1 MPQMTSPQD
10 LFVHEL
16 QDVYYAENTLT
27 KVLPKLAEEVS
38 DDELAK
44 AFEHHLEETQQQIN
58 NLEEVFEGLGLQAQG
73 EKCPGIDGIKE
84 EHDSFMK
91 ENDPSEDLLD
101 VFVTGAAARTEH
113 YEIAA
118 YTGLIGMAKSLGETK
133 AAGLLEEN
141 LKQEK
146 EALRKVETISK
157 RLLKDN
163 VKETVG

>member
-27 KVLPKLAEEVS
+27 KVLPKLAEEVT
-38 DDELAK
+38 DDELTK
-44 AFEHHLEETQQQIN
+44 AFEHHLDETRQQID
-58 NLEEVFEGLGLQAQG
+58 NLEEIFEGLGLKAQG

-91 ENDPSEDLLD
+91 ENEPSEGLLD

-118 YTGLIGMAKSLGETK
+118 YTGLIGMAKSLGDTK
-133 AAGLLEEN
+133 AAELLEEN
-141 LKQEK
+141 LEQEK
-146 EALRKVETISK
+146 GALRKVETISK
-157 RLLKDN
+157 RLLKEN
-163 VKETVG
+163 VKEKVA

>member
-44 AFEHHLEETQQQIN
+44 AFEHHLEETHQQIN
-58 NLEEVFEGLGLQAQG
+58 NLEEVFEGLGLRAQG

-118 YTGLIGMAKSLGETK
+118 YTGLIGMAESLGETK

-157 RLLKDN
+157 RLLK
-163 VKETVG
+163 ETVA